1 MVWLQFLISAAIVVF
16 SATKLTEYG
25 DTIAVRTKLGG
36 MFVGTL
42 LMAGATSLPELLA
55 TINSLQQ
62 NLPNLAIGNIL
73 GSSMFNMLLLA
84 FVDLLAGQVR
94 VLRQVAMRHAFTASM
109 AVMLTL
115 IALFSMITGIDVHIG
130 WVSLDSLLIIA
141 IYIITIRM
149 LQSNASGAGAVAT
162 EEEMGQVPSLRRALI
177 GFALACGALVVAMPW
192 LVRTSA
198 QIAEITGLTTGFIG
212 TTLVSVTTSLPEIT
226 TLIVA
231 VRLGAYDLAV
241 GNLFG
246 SNVFNIFAL
255 GLADVFYTQG
265 RFLHSVDP
273 AFAVIGLLGC
283 ILTCLG
289 LIGNITPFRRR
300 LYFIEIDSMIIV
312 LIYIA
317 GLWLLYS
324 RGIGV

>member
-1 MVWLQFLISAAIVVF
+1 
-16 SATKLTEYG
+16 
-25 DTIAVRTKLGG
+25 
-36 MFVGTL
+36 
-42 LMAGATSLPELLA
+42 
-55 TINSLQQ
+55 
-62 NLPNLAIGNIL
+62 
-73 GSSMFNMLLLA
+73 MFNMFLLA

-94 VLRQVAMRHAFTASM
+94 VLRRVAMRHAFTASM

-115 IALFSMITGIDVHIG
+115 VALFSMVTGIDVHIG

-141 IYIITIRM
+141 IYIIAVRM
-149 LQSNASGAGAVAT
+149 LQSNASGAAAAVT
-162 EEEMGQVPSLRRALI
+162 EEEMSQVPSLRRALI

-192 LVRTSA
+192 MVRSSA

-226 TLIVA
+226 ALIVA

-246 SNVFNIFAL
+246 SNMFNVFAL

-265 RFLHSVDP
+265 RFLQAVDP

-289 LIGNITPFRRR
+289 LIGNITTFKRR
-300 LYFIEIDSMIIV
+300 LYFIEIDSMIMI
-312 LIYIA
+312 LIYVI